1 MDFKEIIE
9 KFQEQRILII
19 GDLMVDKYIRG
30 NVDRI
35 SPEAPVQIVD
45 VKEEESVPGGMG
57 NTVKN
62 LSMLG
67 AQISVVSVVGD
78 DSYGRWLNDEFEKLD
93 LNTNGIIKDSTR
105 RPTTVKT
112 RIVAADH
119 HQLLRYDKETRKPID
134 TRTQLELIEIIVDR
148 MPSAACV
155 LISDYGKGVLTQDIL
170 NTAIFEARTFSIP
183 VIIDP
188 KGDDF
193 SKYESATFITPN
205 RKEAS
210 IASGINIMNEL
221 TSMQAAYKLIE
232 DCKIN
237 GMLITY
243 GEEGVGLFLNKNL
256 RGAVRIEITSQFIS
270 AQAREVYDVTGAG
283 DTVLA
288 VFGLAIAT
296 GALPYDAACLANFA
310 AGLVVGKVGTSSVTK
325 EELLEIL

>member
-1 MDFKEIIE
+1 MDYIEIIE
-9 KFQEQRILII
+9 KFEDQKILII
-19 GDLMVDKYIRG
+19 GDLMVDQYIRG

-45 VKEEESVPGGMG
+45 VKEEDKVPGGMG
-57 NTVKN
+57 NTVRN
-62 LSMLG
+62 LCTLG
-67 AQISVVSVVGD
+67 AQVSVVSVVGD
-78 DSYGRWLNDEFEKLD
+78 DPNGRWLNNEFEKLD
-93 LNTNGIIKDSTR
+93 LNTNGIFKSSSR
-105 RPTTVKT
+105 LTTVKT

-134 TRTQLELIEIIVDR
+134 GRVELEVIEIIKDR

-155 LISDYGKGVLTQDIL
+155 LISDYGKGILTQNVL
-170 NTAIFEARTFSIP
+170 NIIMFEARNYSIP
-183 VIIDP
+183 VVVDP

-193 SKYESATFITPN
+193 SKYEMATFITPN

-210 IASGINIMNEL
+210 IASGINIIDDMTL
-221 TSMQAAYKLIE
+221 KQAALYLIKK
-232 DCKIN
+232 CKVDGI
-237 GMLITY
+237 LITH
-243 GEEGVGLFLNKNL
+243 GEEGMGLFMKEEVAIKA
-256 RGAVRIEITSQFIS
+256 GWQTQGYFIP

-296 GALPYDAACLANFA
+296 EADPYEAATLANSA
-310 AGLVVGKVGTSSVTK
+310 AGIVVGKVGTSSLMK

>member
-19 GDLMVDKYIRG
+19 GDLMVDRYIRG
-30 NVDRI
+30 DVDRI

-57 NTVKN
+57 NTVRN
-62 LSMLG
+62 LSTLG
-67 AQISVVSVVGD
+67 AKISVVSVVGD
-78 DSYGRWLNDEFEKLD
+78 DSYGRWLSDEFEKLD
-93 LNTNGIIKDSTR
+93 LNTNGIIPTNTR
-105 RPTTVKT
+105 LTTVKT

-134 TRTQLELIEIIVDR
+134 TRIEMELITTIKDR
-148 MPSAACV
+148 IMTASCV

-170 NTAIFEARTFSIP
+170 NTAIFEARSYKIP
-183 VIIDP
+183 VIVDP
-188 KGDDF
+188 KGADF

-205 RKEAS
+205 RKEAG
-210 IASGINIMNEL
+210 IASGINIINEY
-221 TSMQAAYKLIE
+221 TSEQAAYILIMNHKL
-232 DCKIN
+232 D
-237 GMLITY
+237 GMLITH

-256 RGAVRIEITSQFIS
+256 GGAGRIEISSQFIP

-288 VFGLAIAT
+288 VFGLAIAS
-296 GALPYDAACLANFA
+296 GAKPYGAACLANFA
-310 AGLVVGKVGTSSVTK
+310 AGIVVGKVGTSSVAK